1 MEEEAGFRAVRRIM
15 VHRTQNH
22 EYKRDG
28 ELWVL
33 PIQVK
38 LMPSQLLVNA
48 SLYSIFSEHF
58 LLLFWGE
65 GEEGT
70 VPRDHVSE
78 NTLRELWPG
87 LHAEDSGSL
96 AASLAL
102 PGSVWAQ
109 ALIHLGSFLALLFC
123 STEQSSGPRPGA
135 SLTRN
140 DEERKVTCTL
150 IMAAG
155 DLLFLLLFDES

>member
-78 NTLRELWPG
+78 NTLREL
-87 LHAEDSGSL
+87 
-96 AASLAL
+96 
-102 PGSVWAQ
+102 
-109 ALIHLGSFLALLFC
+109 
-123 STEQSSGPRPGA
+123 
-135 SLTRN
+135 
-140 DEERKVTCTL
+140 
-150 IMAAG
+150 
-155 DLLFLLLFDES
+155 